1 MLQEL
6 LEQVAKAGQSAS
18 AIRVAGDVANPG
30 GPAPRPA
37 SSAPALLSPGPSISR
52 PFCAPPMPD
61 PACLLRPGPSFCPP
75 AAPATSCAGDL
86 KKHRRHR
93 VPPGLTS
100 TVSLM

>member
-37 SSAPALLSPGPSISR
+37 SSAPALLSPGPSIS
-52 PFCAPPMPD
+52 
-61 PACLLRPGPSFCPP
+61 
-75 AAPATSCAGDL
+75 
-86 KKHRRHR
+86 
-93 VPPGLTS
+93 GLTS